1 MVMADNEGGDDQ
13 KEVSGPKSPWKTPL
27 VAVDG
32 KPADPPVMGADSWPA
47 LSDAQRLKNSDAAAP
62 TTTKPAAAVA
72 DGAAPPPPALGSAE
86 QKKLRGLGNPSP
98 LHKHLPLRQQKSGSK
113 HNPNGAPP
121 FPVPL
126 PYHQPSIP
134 PVFHTMIPAAH
145 IPVPGYAYQ
154 PCLRPFPSVETQLVK
169 SGCEIPM
176 QAFVPPV
183 NGIDASRSVPTP
195 PRGDPNA
202 YIVNFS
208 NGRPNV
214 QEPGGH
220 FNPAW
225 YNQRPFGPRD
235 NIHVQQSIGPR
246 AIIRPPFFGPAPG
259 FIGGPSFPGGPGSI
273 YYLSAAPPGSIRVP
287 YSPRFV
293 PHPLNSG
300 TSMLPPETLALRANI
315 VKQIEYYFSDVNLQN
330 DRYLLS
336 LMDDKG
342 WVPISKIADFKR
354 VKKMSTDIPFILDA
368 LQSSSAVEVQGDKVR
383 RRDEW
388 SKWIPPS
395 AEHKLSSA
403 AESPQEQLVEK
414 VIVTLKN
421 NGFNDKN
428 SVDSFG
434 RTDEFPSSNES
445 VVEHLSS
452 DRDAKKESVTGN
464 AEHNREMVLCDC
476 RTQAFGGGNGDSSRG
491 LNSESNINSS
501 DLDGIDGSPNP
512 QGVEPARFVNHE
524 IHKSESMGVPSNL
537 GEKNLDD
544 LSNDFASTFM
554 FDEELELEQKTI
566 KKDHLSSIRRTD
578 DEDDEIFVND
588 QAVERL
594 VIVTQNNGTGEGSRI
609 GVKES
614 KSISNEL
621 AFAINDGL
629 YFYEQELKAKQSN
642 RRKTN
647 LSNESKDGNPRFSNT
662 AMAVS
667 NSRAGEHSSGGSACE
682 GPGNANSRRKQ
693 NKGFPKQ
700 QSNHKQRLFF
710 SNFKNHGTGCN
721 SFGIIS
727 ESPPSYSVGFF
738 FSSTPPESHGLRSSK
753 LSASPHGNL
762 SGSSPPVGS
771 MPKPFPPFQHP
782 SHQLLEENGFKQQKY
797 LKYHKRCLNDR
808 KKLGIGCSEEMNT
821 LYRFWSYFLRD
832 MFVPSMYNEFQKLA
846 LEDAAANYNYGVEC
860 LFRFYSYGLEKEF
873 REDLYEDFEQLTL
886 DFYNKGNL
894 YGLEKYW
901 AFHHYHR
908 MRDQKAPL
916 KKHSELDKL
925 LSEEFCSLDD
935 FHCAK
940 GKATV

>member
-1 MVMADNEGGDDQ
+1 MVMAENDDQ

-72 DGAAPPPPALGSAE
+72 DGAAPSPPALGSAE

-154 PCLRPFPSVETQLVK
+154 PCPGPFPSVETQLVK
-169 SGCEIPM
+169 SGCENPM

-183 NGIDASRSVPTP
+183 NGIDANRSVPAP

-202 YIVNFS
+202 YAVNFS
-208 NGRPNV
+208 NRRHNV
-214 QEPGGH
+214 QETGGH

-225 YNQRPFGPRD
+225 HKQRAFGPRD
-235 NIHVQQSIGPR
+235 SIHVQQSIGPR
-246 AIIRPPFFGPAPG
+246 ALIRAPFFGPAPG
-259 FIGGPSFPGGPGSI
+259 FIGGPSFPGPPGSM
-273 YYLSAAPPGSIRVP
+273 YYLPAAPPGSIRVP
-287 YSPRFV
+287 YPPCFV
-293 PHPLNSG
+293 SHPLNSG
-300 TSMLPPETLALRANI
+300 TSMLPPEILPLRATI
-315 VKQIEYYFSDVNLQN
+315 VKQIDYYFSDGNLQN
-330 DRYLLS
+330 DHYLLS
-336 LMDDKG
+336 LMDDQG
-342 WVPISKIADFKR
+342 WVPISKISDFKR

-368 LQSSSAVEVQGDKVR
+368 LQSSSAVEVQGDKIR

-388 SKWIPPS
+388 SKWISPS

-403 AESPQEQLVEK
+403 AQTPQEQLMEK
-414 VIVTLKN
+414 ATVALKN
-421 NGFNDKN
+421 NGFNNETSKGTSGGTN
-428 SVDSFG
+428 
-434 RTDEFPSSNES
+434 EFSSTNEGL
-445 VVEHLSS
+445 VEHLSS
-452 DRDAKKESVTGN
+452 YRDTQNVSINGN
-464 AEHNREMVLCDC
+464 AEHNREKVPCD
-476 RTQAFGGGNGDSSRG
+476 GDSSRQ
-491 LNSESNINSS
+491 LNCESNIKSS
-501 DLDGIDGSPNP
+501 DLDAVDGSPYP
-512 QGVEPARFVNHE
+512 DSSQGAEPARFVDHE
-524 IHKSESMGVPSNL
+524 SHKSESMELISNFAEL
-537 GEKNLDD
+537 NMDD
-544 LSNDFASTFM
+544 LSDDFASTFM
-554 FDEELELEQKTI
+554 FDEELELEQRMI
-566 KKDHLSSIRRTD
+566 KKDHLSSIRRID
-578 DEDDEIFVND
+578 DEDDEIVVND

-594 VIVTQNNGTGEGSRI
+594 VIVTQNSGTGEGSGI

-621 AFAINDGL
+621 ASAINDGL
-629 YFYEQELKAKQSN
+629 YFYEQELKAKRSN
-642 RRKTN
+642 HRKN
-647 LSNESKDGNPRFSNT
+647 NSSNESRDGNPGFSST
-662 AMAVS
+662 APAVS
-667 NSRAGEHSSGGSACE
+667 NSRAGEHSAGGNAYE
-682 GPGNANSRRKQ
+682 VPGNANSRRKQ
-693 NKGFPKQ
+693 NKGFSKQ
-700 QSNHKQRLFF
+700 QLNHKQRLFS
-710 SNFKNHGTGCN
+710 SNLKNHGTGRN
-721 SFGIIS
+721 SLGIIS

-738 FSSTPPESHGLRSSK
+738 FGSTPPESHGLRSSK
-753 LSASPHGNL
+753 LSASPHGNP
-762 SGSSPPVGS
+762 GSSPPVGS
-771 MPKPFPPFQHP
+771 MPNPFPPFQHP
-782 SHQLLEENGFKQQKY
+782 SHQLLEENGFRQQKY

-832 MFVPSMYNEFQKLA
+832 LFVPSMYNEFLKLA

-873 REDLYEDFEQLTL
+873 REDLYVDFEQLTL

-901 AFHHYHR
+901 AFHHYSG
-908 MRDQKAPL
+908 MRNQKAPL
-916 KKHSELDKL
+916 KKHPELDRL
-925 LSEEFCSLDD
+925 LREEFRRLDD
-935 FHCAK
+935 FHRAK
-940 GKATV
+940 GNATVKEDI